1 MKFVLNSEEPIF
13 IQIARAIEDEI
24 LIDGIGENEQVPST
38 TEISKTYEINPA
50 TVLKGMNIL
59 VDQEILY
66 KKRGR
71 GMFVAEG
78 AKEIIIKA
86 RKEKFINES
95 LVSFLEEAKK
105 LGISKEELIDI
116 IKKKKAKYKKEEL
129 L

>member
-1 MKFVLNSEEPIF
+1 MRKEDPMKFVLNGEEPIF

-78 AKEIIIKA
+78 AKEIIKKA

-95 LVSFLEEAKK
+95 LVSFMEEAKK
-105 LGISKEELIDI
+105 LGISREELIDI
-116 IKKKKAKYKKEEL
+116 IRKE
-129 L
+129 

>member
-116 IKKKKAKYKKEEL
+116 IKKEESKI
-129 L
+129 

>member
-1 MKFVLNSEEPIF
+1 MKFVLNGEEPIF

-66 KKRGR
+66 KKRGT

-78 AKEIIIKA
+78 AKEIIKKA

-95 LVSFLEEAKK
+95 LVSFMEEAKK
-105 LGISKEELIDI
+105 LGISREELIDI
-116 IKKKKAKYKKEEL
+116 IRKE
-129 L
+129 

>member
-1 MKFVLNSEEPIF
+1 MKFVLNGEEPIF

-38 TEISKTYEINPA
+38 TDISKTYEINPA

-78 AKEIIIKA
+78 AKEIIKKA

-95 LVSFLEEAKK
+95 LVSFMEEAKK
-105 LGISKEELIDI
+105 LGITAEQLKQLIERGYD
-116 IKKKKAKYKKEEL
+116 A
-129 L
+129 

>member
-38 TEISKTYEINPA
+38 TDISKTYEINPA

-78 AKEIIIKA
+78 AKEIIKKA

-95 LVSFLEEAKK
+95 LVSFMEEAKK
-105 LGISKEELIDI
+105 LGISREELIDI
-116 IKKKKAKYKKEEL
+116 IRKE
-129 L
+129 

>member
-59 VDQEILY
+59 VEQEILY

-105 LGISKEELIDI
+105 LGISKEELVDI
-116 IKKKKAKYKKEEL
+116 IRKE
-129 L
+129 

>member
-59 VDQEILY
+59 VEQEILY

-105 LGISKEELIDI
+105 LGIRCV
-116 IKKKKAKYKKEEL
+116 
-129 L
+129 